1 MLSVI
6 LVWVF
11 LFLLLLFFSW
21 YHCSIIFS
29 LFSSSVLS
37 FPSLRPEDDVIYQGV
52 HIHTTHGTAK
62 GANRFLC
69 RGERTKPDA
78 WTVSAS
84 HLPQP
89 LCVRP
94 SLFGHHLP
102 AAGVAAG
109 PFASLSFRNLCAA
122 SFVTVLTLACPLFTV
137 SSFKMLWFVEELS
150 SLLFVMD
157 LVISEVCFGPS
168 VEDRWKL

>member
-1 MLSVI
+1 MLTVI
-6 LVWVF
+6 LVWVL
-11 LFLLLLFFSW
+11 LFLLLFFPWS
-21 YHCSIIFS
+21 HCSIIFS
-29 LFSSSVLS
+29 PFSSSVLS
-37 FPSLRPEDDVIYQGV
+37 FSSLRPEDDVIYQGV
-52 HIHTTHGTAK
+52 HIHTTHGTAE

-109 PFASLSFRNLCAA
+109 PFTSLSFRNLCAA
-122 SFVTVLTLACPLFTV
+122 SFITVLTPVCPLFTL
-137 SSFKMLWFVEELS
+137 SSFETLWFVEELS
-150 SLLFVMD
+150 GLLFAMD
-157 LVISEVCFGPS
+157 LVMSEVCFVPS
-168 VEDRWKL
+168 VEDTWKL